1 MIEVEG
7 ALLRLQEQFQKVST
21 TPTEMYPSI
30 YVHTYPSPSPA
41 PCEVEML
48 LPSPDIA
55 LEMNFE
61 FDVAG
66 VGSFAGPFPKH
77 FNFLCGQRVRD
88 FVRGR
93 GLWVGCA
100 GVPGF
105 RGSGVPGSRWTWGS
119 LIVFSRLRSVR
130 FMRLGMPTRS
140 PGRAIKSYKLKLHA
154 YVATS
159 TSNYPTAGVKDT
171 VPNRDRT
178 SLHIP

>member
-41 PCEVEML
+41 PPPAKLRCYYPARTL
-48 LPSPDIA
+48 LSKWTLNLMSPELGLSLGRSQSILISCA
-55 LEMNFE
+55 VSVWEILSG
-61 FDVAG
+61 AG
-66 VGSFAGPFPKH
+66 VFGWGA
-77 FNFLCGQRVRD
+77 
-88 FVRGR
+88 
-93 GLWVGCA
+93 
-100 GVPGF
+100 PGF
-105 RGSGVPGSRWTWGS
+105 RDSGVPGSRWTWGS